1 MSVLGAFT
9 NQMVAFFEALSDTIP
24 EEKSIQMA
32 TEAIKGAKK
41 INPKLIVDLFYDH
54 IYKDLHLA
62 IDAKD
67 VNAINLYG
75 RAKIQGQFNEI
86 MPAIMIFDKHWPTLS
101 ANTQDAIWKYLK
113 VLCVLC
119 ERIKGVD
126 SSSRA

>member
-9 NQMVAFFEALSDTIP
+9 NQMVSFFESLAETIP

-32 TEAIKGAKK
+32 AEAIKGAKK
-41 INPKLIVDLFYDH
+41 INPKLILDLFYEH
-54 IYKDLHLA
+54 IYKDLHVA

-67 VNAINLYG
+67 VNAINVYA

-101 ANTQDAIWKYLK
+101 LGTQDAVWKYLK

-119 ERIKGVD
+119 ERIKGI
-126 SSSRA
+126 SA

>member
-119 ERIKGVD
+119 ERIKRVD

>member
-1 MSVLGAFT
+1 
-9 NQMVAFFEALSDTIP
+9 MVAFFEALAETIP

-32 TEAIKGAKK
+32 AEAIRGAKK
-41 INPKLIVDLFYDH
+41 INPKLILDLFYDH
-54 IYKDLHLA
+54 IYKDLHVA

-67 VNAINLYG
+67 VNAINVYG

-86 MPAIMIFDKHWPTLS
+86 MPAITIFDKHWVTLS

-119 ERIKGVD
+119 ERLKT
-126 SSSRA
+126 A